1 MFDVYSNKKGNH
13 LADGIGGGAQGEE
26 RRKEKGEDSKMR

>member
-13 LADGIGGGAQGEE
+13 LADGIGEG
-26 RRKEKGEDSKMR
+26 RKEKGEDSKMR